1 MAIGVTKVNGS
12 TQSFGAVGR
21 RLAVTKFAKTNM
33 TQAELTE
40 VVAFIQLTASVIAI
54 GGEETGAT
62 AFVSG
67 TTDNVHILTEGPA
80 PVAGADFGG
89 VTGVTA
95 SVVSLFDQR

>member
-12 TQSFGAVGR
+12 TQSFGATGR

-33 TQAELTE
+33 TQTELTA
-40 VVAFIQLTASVIAI
+40 VVAFIQLTSSVIAI
-54 GGEETGAT
+54 GGEESGAT

-67 TTDNVHILTEGPA
+67 TTDNVHILSEGPA

-95 SVVSLFDQR
+95 SVISLFDQR